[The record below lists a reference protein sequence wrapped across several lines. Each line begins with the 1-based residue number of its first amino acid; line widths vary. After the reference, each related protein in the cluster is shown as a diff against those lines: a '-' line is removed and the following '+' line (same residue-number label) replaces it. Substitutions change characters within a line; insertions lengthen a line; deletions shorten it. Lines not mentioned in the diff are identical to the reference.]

1 MLGGAFGAVLLAAG
15 LGRAVL
21 AMALGASVS
30 VIDRRDL
37 LWAGLYVAGF
47 ALAGG
52 AAGALWPLRRRWWGA
67 LLVGYIW
74 AAIVGAACGVI
85 GMQMDGSRDMT
96 VYGIFVAGVTVI
108 FGTLAAYQFRKA

>member
-21 AMALGASVS
+21 AMALGTNVS
-30 VIDRRDL
+30 AIGRRDL
-37 LWAGLYVAGF
+37 LLAGLYATAF

-85 GMQMDGSRDMT
+85 GMQMDGSRNMT
-96 VYGIFVAGVTVI
+96 FYGIFVAGFTAV